1 MGNAANADRDVLAV
15 PLEKILPADDDTERG
30 GKVNSVVTSM

>member
-1 MGNAANADRDVLAV
+1 MAVLAV

-30 GKVNSVVTSM
+30 GKVNSIVTSM